1 MQLTFLIRAIPEF
14 LQSHKFK
21 RLWEETLAARH
32 VPVLMDF
39 SDITFTAES
48 AGLKVLY
55 KGQDLPPTDAAY
67 WAFDWKDSAAWT
79 LIRVVEAAGYP
90 LFMAADVPLTDKV
103 NQALILSRGGISIPS
118 TKAYTLRHLSAETPL
133 VFPLVMKGR
142 YGARGEQVCW
152 VERYVDILEKAAE
165 LGIGPDEL
173 FVLQEPVYPLGQDVR
188 AFVIGGKVVAAMVR
202 HGLEGDFRANYSLSQ
217 RADKTVLNE
226 EEERMVLKAHALFKG
241 PFSGV
246 DFIRTDKGPVVLEV
260 NLWPG
265 LEGIEKTTG
274 LNIAA
279 AMVGHMLG
287 S

>member
-1 MQLTFLIRAIPEF
+1 MKLSFLIRAQPEF

-21 RLWEETLAARH
+21 RLWEETLAAGY

-39 SDITFTAES
+39 ADITFTAES
-48 AGLKVLY
+48 QGLKVLY
-55 KGQDLPPTDAAY
+55 KGQDLPATDAAY
-67 WAFDWKDSAAWT
+67 WAFDWKDSEAWT

-103 NQALILSRGGISIPS
+103 NQALILGGGGVRIPS
-118 TKAYTLRHLSAETPL
+118 TRAYTLRHLRAETPL
-133 VFPLVMKGR
+133 AFPLVMKGR

-152 VERYVDILEKAAE
+152 VEGYAGIGESAQK
-165 LGIGPDEL
+165 LGIGMDEM

-188 AFVIGGKVVAAMVR
+188 AFVIGNKVVAAMVR
-202 HGLEGDFRANYSLSQ
+202 HGLEGDFRANYSLSG
-217 RADKTVLNE
+217 RAEATVLTE
-226 EEERMVLKAHALFKG
+226 VEERMVLKAHALFKG

-246 DFIRTDKGPVVLEV
+246 DFIRTENGPVVLEV

-279 AMVGHMLG
+279 QMVAHMLAV
-287 S
+287 